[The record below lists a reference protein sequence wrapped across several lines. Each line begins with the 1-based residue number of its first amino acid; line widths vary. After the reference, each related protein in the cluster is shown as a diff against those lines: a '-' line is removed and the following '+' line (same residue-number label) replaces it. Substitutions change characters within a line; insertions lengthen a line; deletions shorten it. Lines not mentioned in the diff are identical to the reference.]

1 MPSSEREERRHLAWI
16 VAAGGE
22 DDPFGRADQLLAEF
36 GSLGAVLAASPGS
49 IRRVVRGRGAA
60 ARGISSFNAAA
71 MHVLRSRIADRPLLS
86 CLPQVADYLRF
97 NLSFAVT
104 ERIRILHLDAANRLI
119 RDEQIGEGTGTR
131 VALAVGPMLDRA
143 SELGS
148 ASLILVHNHPSGDPT
163 PSRQDIEL
171 TLKISAEAGRHD
183 IVVIDHLIVGAEKIY
198 SFHRAGLL
206 A

>member
-1 MPSSEREERRHLAWI
+1 MPSSKTEERHHLAWI
-16 VAAGGE
+16 VAAGGVA
-22 DDPFGRADQLLAEF
+22 DPFGQAERLLEEF
-36 GSLGAVLAASPGS
+36 GSLGAVLAASPERIGHA
-49 IRRVVRGRGAA
+49 VRGRGQA

-97 NLSFAVT
+97 NMSFAVN
-104 ERIRILHLDAANRLI
+104 ERIRILHLDAGNRLI

-131 VALAVGPMLDRA
+131 VCMAVGPMLDRA
-143 SELGS
+143 AELGS
-148 ASLILVHNHPSGDPT
+148 ASVILVHNHPSGDPM
-163 PSRQDIEL
+163 PSRQDIDL
-171 TLKISAEAGRHD
+171 TKRIFAEAGRHD